1 MGTVPSLANSCGTP
15 GDYNHKKQDLF
26 DSVDYY
32 HYSIVKNS
40 DDGGGRVSPI
50 YISLPS
56 LPAVVISASASSS
69 AHFPRDE
76 KFDQEK
82 NVHVY
87 HTESCMNNAATATLH
102 MEHAPPPPSI
112 PKRTYRYNKN
122 TDNSS
127 GSGVPRDVSV
137 KLADPISSC
146 NSSNFSAILF
156 PHHTIGGDR
165 RNTKTTKTTYPF
177 QCRQDEKSVTIR
189 SSDQAYP
196 APNSGHH
203 QHKNHHHQSQ
213 SQGFSSSSF
222 QEEDCY
228 YCCIDECTTFIDV
241 NLLSEQVD
249 EPFYSFLPFSSL
261 SRRRPC
267 TGTGITYC
275 PTWSFPAPEPSAPLL
290 PPRLGRSSRALV
302 IGSSSFSK
310 YLSDILEA
318 SVEVSHISNSLNI
331 STMGLGDLSQ
341 DPVYTK
347 LVAYWK
353 ENGSKLDMR
362 DLFKNDPE
370 RFKKF
375 RYAFKLKPVYIIPT

>member
-1 MGTVPSLANSCGTP
+1 MGTVPSLANSCGTS
-15 GDYNHKKQDLF
+15 GDYYHNEKEDLF
-26 DSVDYY
+26 DIVDKY

-56 LPAVVISASASSS
+56 LPAVVISASASTSS
-69 AHFPRDE
+69 HFPRDE
-76 KFDQEK
+76 EK
-82 NVHVY
+82 MNFHVHQ
-87 HTESCMNNAATATLH
+87 TESHVNNAATLH
-102 MEHAPPPPSI
+102 VEHPPQPPSI
-112 PKRTYRYNKN
+112 PKRTYRSHNN
-122 TDNSS
+122 MDNCSRG
-127 GSGVPRDVSV
+127 GSVPRDVSV
-137 KLADPISSC
+137 KVADPISSSC
-146 NSSNFSAILF
+146 STSNFSAILF

-165 RNTKTTKTTYPF
+165 WNAKTSFPF
-177 QCRQDEKSVTIR
+177 RSRQDEKSDRISR
-189 SSDQAYP
+189 SRDQTYP
-196 APNSGHH
+196 APSNSGHQKH
-203 QHKNHHHQSQ
+203 NNPDHHQSQ

-241 NLLSEQVD
+241 NLLSEPID

-261 SRRRPC
+261 SRRAC
-267 TGTGITYC
+267 SNTGITYC
-275 PTWSFPAPEPSAPLL
+275 PTWSFPAPEPIAPLL
-290 PPRLGRSSRALV
+290 PPRLARSSRAVV
-302 IGSSSFSK
+302 IGRSSFSK

-318 SVEVSHISNSLNI
+318 SVELSRSNSTSNI
-331 STMGLGDLSQ
+331 INMGLGDLSQ

-375 RYAFKLKPVYIIPT
+375 RYGGMY